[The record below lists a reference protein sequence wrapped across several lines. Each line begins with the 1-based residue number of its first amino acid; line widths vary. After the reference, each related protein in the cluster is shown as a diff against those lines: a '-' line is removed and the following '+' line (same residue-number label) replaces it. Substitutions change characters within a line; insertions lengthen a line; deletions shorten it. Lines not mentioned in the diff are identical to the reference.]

1 MKKTLESG
9 KISCSWIGQIKAV
22 TMAILQ
28 KRIYTFI
35 AKPIKKIPV
44 QFLA

>member
-35 AKPIKKIPV
+35 AKPIKKKS
-44 QFLA
+44 QCNS